1 MLSWL
6 LLMLLLYSK
15 EICTAAARNCWGLE
29 DFFLVNCTKY
39 NVKSFSTQR
48 ENWDF
53 L

>member
-15 EICTAAARNCWGLE
+15 EICTAAARNCWGVGG
-29 DFFLVNCTKY
+29 FLPGKLY
-39 NVKSFSTQR
+39 KIQR
-48 ENWDF
+48 KI